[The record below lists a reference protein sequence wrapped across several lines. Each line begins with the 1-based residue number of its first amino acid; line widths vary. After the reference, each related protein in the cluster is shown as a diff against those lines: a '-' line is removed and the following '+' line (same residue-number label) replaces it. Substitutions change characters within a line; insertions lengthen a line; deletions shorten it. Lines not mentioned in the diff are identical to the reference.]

1 MAETLNLH
9 TIENNSFFN
18 IDNCKSYKTEENL
31 YKAINKIGLTREL
44 DQFLV
49 VCNREGRFTAVF
61 SPQSPRI
68 ANGGYLGFYS
78 QYGFML
84 F

>member
-1 MAETLNLH
+1 MTKTSTPH
-9 TIENNSFFN
+9 SIENNSYFN
-18 IDNCKSYKTEENL
+18 IDNCKSYKTEDNL
-31 YKAINKIGLTREL
+31 YKAINKLGLTREL

-49 VCNREGRFTAVF
+49 VCNREGRFTAIF

-68 ANGGYLGFYS
+68 SGGGYIGFYS
-78 QYGFML
+78 QYGFMV